1 MTILQNFQ
9 SPVLRGNTVMDA
21 RGWYHGSRRHVQA
34 PFTVVA
40 IQVPDPITTAVYRD
54 GSPRSEGLPSAP
66 GFTGI
71 LVGTGSGAN
80 FRPFLA
86 ASQEGRATSRTMV
99 DMLRQLRQMG
109 FKLPTCDFSPEPG
122 ISHLEPYL
130 KGSIPTLLCMDD
142 LGVAAALASHGRRT
156 VALLKSATAA
166 PVVSAVEED
175 TQPTPAP
182 QPVPEVAAQP
192 LSGDLP
198 VAILS
203 GGFSKPHAAY
213 YAQLRNI
220 GYQVLDSQGMTE
232 LDPRV
237 KLVVQPTANRGT
249 TLTRQAL
256 ERGVKI
262 MTASQLHER
271 SHAKDVTSGR

>member
-9 SPVLRGNTVMDA
+9 SPVLRSNTVTDA
-21 RGWYHGSRRHVQA
+21 RGWYHGARRHVQA

-40 IQVPDPITTAVYRD
+40 IQVPDPITTVVYRD
-54 GSPRSEGLPSAP
+54 GSPRTDGLPSVP

-71 LVGTGSGAN
+71 LVGTGGGEN

-86 ASQEGRATSRTMV
+86 ASQDGRASSRTMV
-99 DMLRQLRQMG
+99 DMLRQLRQLG

-122 ISHLEPYL
+122 ISYLEPYL
-130 KGSIPTLLCMDD
+130 KSNISTLLCMDN
-142 LGVAAALASHGRRT
+142 LGTAAALANAGRRT
-156 VALLKSATAA
+156 VTLLQARVSADLPVAEKPEIA
-166 PVVSAVEED
+166 QPVVKPVVS
-175 TQPTPAP
+175 TL
-182 QPVPEVAAQP
+182 PEP
-192 LSGDLP
+192 SGDLP
-198 VAILS
+198 IAILS
-203 GGFSKPHAAY
+203 GGFSKSHSSY

-220 GYQVLDSQGMTE
+220 GYEVLDSQGMTE

-256 ERGVKI
+256 ERGVQI

-271 SHAKDVTSGR
+271 SHARDVTSGR